1 MLTGESRIEPAPQRV
16 LQAAHRRD
24 PRLFVQQKAGWNR
37 SVAIMFGAAAPKN
50 TDPSV
55 AQYRGLAEGGL
66 SEQVKCPET
75 GESVCC
81 NNCFCLL
88 LWPARRA
95 PGLND
100 LLQQM
105 TLNRFSPGCTTSI
118 YFAL

>member
-1 MLTGESRIEPAPQRV
+1 
-16 LQAAHRRD
+16 
-24 PRLFVQQKAGWNR
+24 
-37 SVAIMFGAAAPKN
+37 MFRAAAPEN

-55 AQYRGLAEGGL
+55 AQYRSLAEGEL
-66 SEQVKCPET
+66 LQQMKCPET
-75 GESVCC
+75 GKSVCC

-95 PGLND
+95 PWLND

-105 TLNRFSPGCTTSI
+105 ARYRFSPGCTTSI